1 MPLEK
6 DSANLHRNQND
17 YIGMH
22 ELEIL
27 KRFGPSTGYY
37 YTEMT
42 PAYLIEIAKTR
53 AENSWQIVFLINR
66 DRQVR
71 EIVVHKNCC

>member
-1 MPLEK
+1 MLLEK

-22 ELEIL
+22 RLEIL

-42 PAYLIEIAKTR
+42 PAYLIEEAKTR